1 MRPSRRTAAE
11 SVNGASTVSAL
22 GTKISGSPVRQAR
35 YFAVSMA
42 VPPPSPI
49 IRATPSNASRVF
61 SSASS
66 ARASRLSARARLRG
80 FAVSQARAA
89 NHACGSTT
97 SRLSSNNGL
106 RQATLSNRTAC
117 NGWVGIV
124 ILYLIGGGV
133 RARSL
138 DIPQDVL

>member
-61 SSASS
+61 G
-66 ARASRLSARARLRG
+66 RADGRRYWRRSPAMAI
-80 FAVSQARAA
+80 
-89 NHACGSTT
+89 
-97 SRLSSNNGL
+97 GL
-106 RQATLSNRTAC
+106 TDHIWSWEEFLTYRHHHYSK
-117 NGWVGIV
+117 G
-124 ILYLIGGGV
+124 
-133 RARSL
+133 
-138 DIPQDVL
+138 